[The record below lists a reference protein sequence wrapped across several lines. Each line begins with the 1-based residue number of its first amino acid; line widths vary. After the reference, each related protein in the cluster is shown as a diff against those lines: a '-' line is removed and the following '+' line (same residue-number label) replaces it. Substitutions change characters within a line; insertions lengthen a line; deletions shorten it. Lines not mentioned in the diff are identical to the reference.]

1 MLREKRIKELKR
13 KIRKSEIRMEEEN
26 KFLRSLQSA
35 RGHKKLNVH
44 LVDSLIERIDV
55 FPEVPE

>member
-1 MLREKRIKELKR
+1 
-13 KIRKSEIRMEEEN
+13 MEEEN

-55 FPEVPE
+55 FPEGKLEIRFLFGKGDSCYEEE